1 MSTDMHKRGHH
12 GEGEYEHQDL
22 SAAAIFGFLI
32 ALVVLG
38 ILIQFVISGTLH
50 LFEKYNAG
58 HQPRQNP
65 LVQSDTETRKVTPA
79 TIEKFPQPRL
89 EDSERRELRDFREH
103 EIQTLN
109 SYGVDQSTGATR
121 IPIEQAMQLIVQR
134 GLPTKP
140 QAGTAPQSVV
150 NTVNQAAAKADTS
163 DKTAAKKSS
172 VKK

>member
-1 MSTDMHKRGHH
+1 MSTDMHNRAHH

-22 SAAAIFGFLI
+22 SSGAIFGFLI

-38 ILIQFVISGTLH
+38 VLIQFVISGTLH

-58 HQPRQNP
+58 HQPHQNP
-65 LVQSDTETRKVTPA
+65 LVQPQTETRKVTPG

-89 EDSERRELRDFREH
+89 EDNERRELRDFREH

-140 QAGTAPQSVV
+140 QAGTVPPSAV
-150 NTVNQAAAKADTS
+150 NTANQAAAKADTS
-163 DKTAAKKSS
+163 HKTTSKK
-172 VKK
+172 K

>member
-58 HQPRQNP
+58 HQPRAR
-65 LVQSDTETRKVTPA
+65 VAHRGRA
-79 TIEKFPQPRL
+79 RIA
-89 EDSERRELRDFREH
+89 H
-103 EIQTLN
+103 E
-109 SYGVDQSTGATR
+109 GH
-121 IPIEQAMQLIVQR
+121 
-134 GLPTKP
+134 GLP
-140 QAGTAPQSVV
+140 VL
-150 NTVNQAAAKADTS
+150 
-163 DKTAAKKSS
+163 
-172 VKK
+172 

>member
-1 MSTDMHKRGHH
+1 MHNHAHH

-22 SAAAIFGFLI
+22 SSAAIFGFLI

-38 ILIQFVISGTLH
+38 VLIQFVISGTLH

-65 LVQSDTETRKVTPA
+65 LVQPQTETRKVTPA
-79 TIEKFPQPRL
+79 TIERFSQPRL
-89 EDSERRELRDFREH
+89 EDNERRELRDFREH

-109 SYGVDQSTGATR
+109 SYGVDPSTGATR

-140 QAGTAPQSVV
+140 QTGTVPPSAV
-150 NTVNQAAAKADTS
+150 NTANQAAAKADTS
-163 DKTAAKKSS
+163 KTATSRKK
-172 VKK
+172 

>member
-1 MSTDMHKRGHH
+1 MHNHAHH

-22 SAAAIFGFLI
+22 SSAAIFGFLI

-38 ILIQFVISGTLH
+38 VLIQFVISGTLH

-65 LVQSDTETRKVTPA
+65 LVQPQTETRKVTPA
-79 TIEKFPQPRL
+79 TIERFSQPRL
-89 EDSERRELRDFREH
+89 EDNERRELRDFREH

-134 GLPTKP
+134 GLPSKP
-140 QAGTAPQSVV
+140 QTGTVPPSAV
-150 NTVNQAAAKADTS
+150 NTANQAAAKADTS
-163 DKTAAKKSS
+163 KTATSRKK
-172 VKK
+172 